1 MNNDIKLDII
11 ELLKSLSVYESNS
24 TGTQHVV
31 RCPYCG
37 DSSDPTHGHLSIK
50 IDVDSDEPILYR
62 CFKCPASG
70 LLSVNTLNDLGLYP
84 SYESSQAIKSMNK
97 KLIKKNK
104 YITNNSKNYYVPK
117 PSDTAL
123 NNQKLEYINNRLK
136 TEISL
141 DESVNLKI
149 VLDVFEFIK
158 SNEIKT
164 IPNVSNKYLGFINR
178 NYVGFLSTNN
188 NCITF
193 RRIGENKELRRYIKV
208 LIDPLNINAN
218 SFYSIPNS
226 INLLYTHDINIHV
239 TEGVFDIFGVYNN
252 LTNKSKENNYYYA
265 SCGFSYLTIIKYLIY
280 NGVNTGLHL
289 HIYSDNDKTDL
300 DHIEYLKKSAIY
312 IWLDS
317 IYIHRNKFKKEKD
330 YGVPADRTIDSYKE
344 IKKDIGN
351 TQ

>member
-1 MNNDIKLDII
+1 MNNNIKLDVI

-37 DSSDPTHGHLSIK
+37 DSTDLTHGHFSIH

-84 SYESSQAIKSMNK
+84 SYESSQAIKSMNR
-97 KLIKKNK
+97 KLKKKNK
-104 YITNNSKNYYVPK
+104 FITNNNKNFYVPK
-117 PSDTAL
+117 PSDSIL
-123 NNQKLEYINNRLK
+123 NNQKLDYINNRLATK
-136 TEISL
+136 ISF
-141 DESVNLKI
+141 DESSEMKI
-149 VLDVFEFIK
+149 ILDIFEFIK
-158 SNEIKT
+158 NNEIKT
-164 IPNVSNKYLGFINR
+164 IPNVSSKYLGFINR

-193 RRIGENKELRRYIKV
+193 RRINENKELRRYIKI
-208 LIDPLNINAN
+208 LIDPLNINTN
-218 SFYSIPNS
+218 SFYSIPNN
-226 INLLYTHDINIHV
+226 INLLYTNDINIHV
-239 TEGVFDIFGVYNN
+239 TEGVFDIFGVYYN
-252 LTNKSKENNYYYA
+252 LTDKNKENNYYYA

-280 NGVNTGLHL
+280 NGINTGLNL

-300 DHIEYLKKSAIY
+300 NHIEYLKKFAIY
-312 IWLDS
+312 TWLDS

-330 YGVPADRTIDSYKE
+330 YGVPAERTIDSYRE
-344 IKKDIGN
+344 IKNNIEN
-351 TQ
+351 T